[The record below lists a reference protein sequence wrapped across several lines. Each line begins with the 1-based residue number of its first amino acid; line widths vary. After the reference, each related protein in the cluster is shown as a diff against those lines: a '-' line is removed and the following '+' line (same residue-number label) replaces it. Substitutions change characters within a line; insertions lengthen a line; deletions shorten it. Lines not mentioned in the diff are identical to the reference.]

1 MITVTNLDKVHNAGG
16 KNEFI
21 ALSKITFTAK
31 RGECIV
37 FKGVSGS
44 GKSTLLSLLGGMSK
58 PSHGSIS
65 VEGHNIAKLPDDKLS
80 DFRLTMVGFVF
91 QSFNLIDD
99 LSFRDNVIAPT
110 ICLKLSGEERE
121 KRFQRACEL
130 ANITSK
136 ESTLA
141 KDLSGGEKQ
150 RCAIARALINNPS
163 LIIADEPTA
172 NLDRDN
178 TLYFVET
185 MKKLKKMG
193 KTIFIATHDEIF
205 EQSDLA
211 DRIIKIQY
219 GRIVL

>member
-1 MITVTNLDKVHNAGG
+1 MITVINLDKVHNAGQ

-21 ALSKITFTAK
+21 SLSGINFTAAK
-31 RGECIV
+31 GECVV

-58 PSHGSIS
+58 PSHGSVR

-80 DFRLTMVGFVF
+80 DFRLTTVGFVF

-99 LSFRDNVIAPT
+99 LSFRDNVLTPT
-110 ICLKLSGEERE
+110 VCLDLSGVERE

-172 NLDRDN
+172 NLDRGN

-185 MKKLKKMG
+185 MKKLKKLG
-193 KTIFIATHDEIF
+193 KTILIATHDEIF
-205 EQSDLA
+205 DKSDLT
-211 DRIIKIQY
+211 DRVIKMEY
-219 GRIVL
+219 GHIVA

>member
-21 ALSKITFTAK
+21 ALSEITFAAK

-58 PSHGSIS
+58 PSHGSIN
-65 VEGHNIAKLPDDKLS
+65 VEGRNIAKLPDDKLS

-99 LSFRDNVIAPT
+99 LSFRDNVLAPT
-110 ICLKLSGEERE
+110 ICLKLSTEERE
-121 KRFQRACEL
+121 MRFQRACEL

-193 KTIFIATHDEIF
+193 KTILIATHDEIF

-211 DRIIKIQY
+211 DKIIKIQY
-219 GRIVL
+219 GRIAL